1 MRFQHIACFAIL
13 VSSNVTTI
21 VTEMFIS
28 MQSNETIALFH
39 KMFNLAE
46 TVDMRCCK
54 LGLTLGSRYEI
65 SRPYYRN
72 KID

>member
-1 MRFQHIACFAIL
+1 
-13 VSSNVTTI
+13 
-21 VTEMFIS
+21 
-28 MQSNETIALFH
+28 
-39 KMFNLAE
+39 MFNLAE